1 MWKWII
7 TEVGVIQDTC
17 ARHSEHLCF
26 RILEKRRKHQQCVDP
41 PLGKEDTQMGM
52 SLEPFEAKHNHN
64 ITEIE
69 QCRDWAQ
76 GHLFAIIAP
85 PVFMKSSNA

>member
-26 RILEKRRKHQQCVDP
+26 LILEKRRKHQQCVDP
-41 PLGKEDTQMGM
+41 PWGKEDTEMGM
-52 SLEPFEAKHNHN
+52 SLES
-64 ITEIE
+64 
-69 QCRDWAQ
+69 
-76 GHLFAIIAP
+76 L
-85 PVFMKSSNA
+85 